1 MPKLKHRITLKK
13 KMPILNSWM
22 LKGVCVEILLGSLK
36 TALIGYKAQYHA
48 YDKNDYCRE
57 CDILPAAKRNIA
69 N

>member
-1 MPKLKHRITLKK
+1 
-13 KMPILNSWM
+13 M
-22 LKGVCVEILLGSLK
+22 LKWVCVEILLGSLK